1 MYRVNKEMKIIFKS
15 LIILLFI
22 TISSNSEI
30 IKEIKVTGN
39 KRVSSETIKVFSEVK
54 LNSDLKINQ
63 LNDVIKNLYSTNYF
77 KNISINLENNIL
89 YIYVEENPIIQSIK
103 FDGLKNKRI
112 LKVLNEQI
120 ELKEKNSFI
129 KNKVK
134 KDENKISNILRN
146 NGFYFSKVLSKIKSN
161 NNNTIDLIYEI
172 DLGEKAFIKKISFI
186 GDKKVKENKLR
197 KIIVSE
203 EAKFWKFISNKK
215 YLDIQRV
222 KLDQNLLYNFY
233 RNKGY
238 YDVSIESSSAKIINQ
253 TDFELIFNI
262 NAGKKYFFGNV
273 DLLIPQ
279 DYSIESFSKIIETM
293 KELEGEVYS
302 LDQIKK
308 ILNKVDDIA
317 LTKEYE
323 FINAKYEETTINN
336 KINLLLKLEES
347 EKFYIERINIF
358 GNYITQENVIRNALL
373 VDEGDA
379 YNEILVNKS
388 INEVKGKRIFGSVT
402 KKVNTGSNNKFKT
415 IDIIVEEQATGEISA
430 GAGTGTSGSTLAFA
444 IKENNY
450 MGTGVK
456 LNTQVS
462 LRDTGISGVFSTD
475 NPNYKNSN
483 KGLFTR
489 LEATQE
495 DQMDKF
501 GYKSSRTGFS
511 LGTSF
516 EQYND
521 IFFSPT
527 LNNYFET
534 LKTSS
539 SASDAKKKQKGDYFD
554 SSFSYGLTLNKLNR
568 NYQPSSGFVSRFY
581 QDIPIYSEDYSIE
594 NRYTFAKYYSPND
607 SAIISL
613 RFLANSINSM
623 TGEDVRISKRIF
635 LPPKRLKGFEAG
647 KIGPKDGA
655 DYIGGNYATSLNFT
669 TTLPRLFTNLE
680 NFDFSFFV
688 DAGNVWGVDYSD
700 LISENSKIRSATGLA
715 IDWFTPIGPLSF
727 SISEAITK
735 ADSDKT
741 ETIRIDI
748 GTTF

>member
-1 MYRVNKEMKIIFKS
+1 MYKVIKVMKIFLKS
-15 LIILLFI
+15 IIILLL
-22 TISSNSEI
+22 ISIPSFSEI
-30 IKEIKVTGN
+30 IKEIKVKGN
-39 KRVSSETIKVFSEVK
+39 KRVSSDTVIIFSEVK
-54 LNSDLKINQ
+54 LNSDLNRNQ
-63 LNDVIKNLYSTNYF
+63 LNNVIKNLYSTDYF
-77 KNISINLENNIL
+77 NDVSINVEDNIL
-89 YIYVEENPIIQSIK
+89 YIYVEERPIIQSIE
-103 FDGLKNKRI
+103 FEGLENKRI

-373 VDEGDA
+373 VDE
-379 YNEILVNKS
+379 E
-388 INEVKGKRIFGSVT
+388 
-402 KKVNTGSNNKFKT
+402 
-415 IDIIVEEQATGEISA
+415 
-430 GAGTGTSGSTLAFA
+430 
-444 IKENNY
+444 
-450 MGTGVK
+450 
-456 LNTQVS
+456 
-462 LRDTGISGVFSTD
+462 
-475 NPNYKNSN
+475 
-483 KGLFTR
+483 
-489 LEATQE
+489 
-495 DQMDKF
+495 
-501 GYKSSRTGFS
+501 
-511 LGTSF
+511 
-516 EQYND
+516 
-521 IFFSPT
+521 
-527 LNNYFET
+527 
-534 LKTSS
+534 
-539 SASDAKKKQKGDYFD
+539 
-554 SSFSYGLTLNKLNR
+554 
-568 NYQPSSGFVSRFY
+568 
-581 QDIPIYSEDYSIE
+581 
-594 NRYTFAKYYSPND
+594 
-607 SAIISL
+607 
-613 RFLANSINSM
+613 
-623 TGEDVRISKRIF
+623 
-635 LPPKRLKGFEAG
+635 
-647 KIGPKDGA
+647 
-655 DYIGGNYATSLNFT
+655 
-669 TTLPRLFTNLE
+669 
-680 NFDFSFFV
+680 
-688 DAGNVWGVDYSD
+688 
-700 LISENSKIRSATGLA
+700 
-715 IDWFTPIGPLSF
+715 
-727 SISEAITK
+727 
-735 ADSDKT
+735 
-741 ETIRIDI
+741 
-748 GTTF
+748 

>member
-1 MYRVNKEMKIIFKS
+1 MYKVIKVMKIFLKS
-15 LIILLFI
+15 IIILLL
-22 TISSNSEI
+22 ISIPSFSEI
-30 IKEIKVTGN
+30 IKEIKVKGN
-39 KRVSSETIKVFSEVK
+39 KRVSSDTVIIFSEVK
-54 LNSDLKINQ
+54 LNSDLNRNQ
-63 LNDVIKNLYSTNYF
+63 LNNVIKNLYSTDYF
-77 KNISINLENNIL
+77 NDVSINVEDNIL
-89 YIYVEENPIIQSIK
+89 YIYVEERPIIQSIE
-103 FDGLKNKRI
+103 FEGLENKRI

>member
-1 MYRVNKEMKIIFKS
+1 MKIFLKS
-15 LIILLFI
+15 IIILLL
-22 TISSNSEI
+22 ISIPSFSEI
-30 IKEIKVTGN
+30 IKEIKVKGN
-39 KRVSSETIKVFSEVK
+39 KRVSSDTVIIFSEVK
-54 LNSDLKINQ
+54 LNSDLNRNQ
-63 LNDVIKNLYSTNYF
+63 LNNVIKNLYSTDYF
-77 KNISINLENNIL
+77 NDVSINVEDNIL
-89 YIYVEENPIIQSIK
+89 YIYVEERPIIQSIE
-103 FDGLKNKRI
+103 FEGLENKRI